1 MNGLRKNFRLPQGG
15 AEHHQI
21 YASINVRK
29 ILDTTVAANARWH
42 SVQKFPSILNSNAEI
57 EPA

>member
-29 ILDTTVAANARWH
+29 ILDTTTTRSES
-42 SVQKFPSILNSNAEI
+42 SVQSHRLIGKASI
-57 EPA
+57 

>member
-29 ILDTTVAANARWH
+29 ILDTTYWQA
-42 SVQKFPSILNSNAEI
+42 
-57 EPA
+57 

>member
-29 ILDTTVAANARWH
+29 ILDTTR
-42 SVQKFPSILNSNAEI
+42 LNVKTSKAS
-57 EPA
+57 